1 LFRLLVDGD
10 AFSLIANDLAQKDA
24 SRRRKEKTT
33 LVTRN
38 PTDGADG
45 FAESRRVGKRRVA
58 VLVHY
63 NKVFNFGN
71 EENSVD
77 WKKKADFTDFS

>member
-1 LFRLLVDGD
+1 
-10 AFSLIANDLAQKDA
+10 
-24 SRRRKEKTT
+24 

-63 NKVFNFGN
+63 NKVSNFGN

-77 WKKKADFTDFS
+77 WKKKADFADFS

>member
-1 LFRLLVDGD
+1 LRVETKFDVR
-10 AFSLIANDLAQKDA
+10 FSTE
-24 SRRRKEKTT
+24 RRR
-33 LVTRN
+33 
-38 PTDGADG
+38 
-45 FAESRRVGKRRVA
+45 RRVGKRRVA

-63 NKVFNFGN
+63 NKVSNFGN